1 MKVLE
6 FFKRFQEIFDN
17 SYFKKPSKVSKL
29 TLEERKTI
37 IDNLNKVIFDF
48 EDYRFK
54 NIVDNPDVDYY
65 IKASYALEFP
75 AIFISML
82 SCDPK
87 MSPAS
92 VSYDINRYQ
101 ALCKIMS
108 VISFLD
114 EMMESGFEQ
123 FKRFIFLISEN
134 VFANLHTLARFY
146 HLPNKSSFK
155 NVFYDSIFSMQSHYE
170 RILTEN
176 EIFYLQNKETI
187 DNFKEKVSN
196 ILNEEVAISYVS
208 VLSNVIAT
216 SVLTSRFVLEDSE
229 DQLDENNFYVKF
241 RELVKDFGKFYVNTI
256 LSSDIDKELNDE
268 KLVEIMLILILTS
281 TIGVYVNAM
290 NTVQDVNMRFV
301 SLILEEFLT
310 SSSLLVTIPKN

>member
-1 MKVLE
+1 
-6 FFKRFQEIFDN
+6 
-17 SYFKKPSKVSKL
+17 
-29 TLEERKTI
+29 
-37 IDNLNKVIFDF
+37 
-48 EDYRFK
+48 
-54 NIVDNPDVDYY
+54 
-65 IKASYALEFP
+65 
-75 AIFISML
+75 
-82 SCDPK
+82 
-87 MSPAS
+87 
-92 VSYDINRYQ
+92 
-101 ALCKIMS
+101 MS